1 MRQFKVDA
9 PEFFCFQIGDDE
21 KVYKIPLATSMTTDD
36 MIEFGN
42 CDTFEKQVKWLEKY
56 IGDIVHDLP
65 AGVTADITKAWSQA
79 NTRAGVTEGES
90 SALSDS

>member
-9 PEFFCFQIGDDE
+9 PEFFCFQIGDDG
-21 KVYKIPLATSMTTDD
+21 KVYRIPLATSMKTTE

-42 CDTFEKQVKWLEKY
+42 CDNFEKQVKWLEKY
-56 IGDIVHDLP
+56 IGDVVYDLP
-65 AGVTADITKAWSQA
+65 GGVTADILKAWSQA
-79 NTRAGVTEGES
+79 NKSAGVTEGES